1 MEVLFGEKTK
11 VIDGRER
18 LINRC
23 KKGVLFSLRLKDNDK
38 RSLCGK

>member
-23 KKGVLFSLRLKDNDK
+23 KKGCLIFP
-38 RSLCGK
+38 